1 MSYEIHYEELFF
13 LLTVSVHVSLT
24 FQVHSLFPP
33 PCSVQEEA
41 DLQAPLPSGFVGGH
55 PKRNISRSLENRR
68 EVKWKS
74 LFLLHL
80 LNSVY
85 WLMLPGNL
93 SHMAILFHIPLGP
106 SVLGV
111 ETAPHFPYPGILRYL
126 LLVSLSTLYTLVS
139 GPLNFPQSTQIECAA
154 FFFLIFFF

>member
-24 FQVHSLFPP
+24 FPVHSLFPP

-154 FFFLIFFF
+154 FFFFNFFF